1 MEMEEIRKVIG
12 RLLKE
17 TGIEKENELNFIHDN
32 WDKIAGDMLGKVTEP
47 VKLDGKKLIVYA
59 DNSVVMAEAG
69 YMKKEILK
77 KINDLFKEKD
87 IKEIAFRIKK

>member
-1 MEMEEIRKVIG
+1 MEMEDIRKVIG

-32 WDKIAGDMLGKVTEP
+32 WSKIAGEMLGKVTEP
-47 VKLDGKKLIVYA
+47 VKFDGKKLIVHA

-69 YMKKEILK
+69 YMKKEILR
-77 KINDLFKEKD
+77 KINDLFMEKD
-87 IKEIAFRIKK
+87 VKEIVFRIKK